1 MPAVVVTYAAR
12 GLDGVLRR
20 RPGSTLRA
28 PGHVPAED
36 VIVVF
41 YIEIVGYLQE
51 RETLVLPLRDLALS
65 TSHLATSP
73 VEPYVSVFV
82 PHQVVA
88 VVAVYKFFFEQTVR
102 LS

>member
-1 MPAVVVTYAAR
+1 MPAVVVTHAAR
-12 GLDGVLRR
+12 GLDGVLRG
-20 RPGSTLRA
+20 RPGSALRA

-36 VIVVF
+36 VIVVLDV
-41 YIEIVGYLQE
+41 ELVGYLQE
-51 RETLVLPLRDLALS
+51 GETLVLPRRDLALP

-73 VEPYVSVFV
+73 VESYVSVFV

-88 VVAVYKFFFEQTVR
+88 VVAVHELFFEQTVR